1 MAYRLALNVGWR
13 EDLAARR
20 EALLA
25 KIEAADR
32 AGVDS
37 VWVEEA
43 WGRDAFSLLVQ
54 AADRTERIGLATGIV
69 NVFSRSPGALAQHF
83 ASLDELSGGRAIA
96 GLGSSGP
103 AVIEGLH
110 GAPWRDPLRRTAEC
124 VRVLRAL
131 FAGEAADYGDEAPE
145 GARGFALAFRP
156 PRPDLPIHIAAL
168 APRSLRQTARIAD
181 GWLPIWTPL
190 EAVPAL
196 VRSLRERLPDGASAS
211 GRPFEVR
218 SPGPVIL
225 TDRPE
230 AVRAAAKE
238 ALAFYVV
245 RMGDFYA
252 RHLERIGH
260 GELVRAVREAW
271 RAGGREAA
279 AAAVPDAVQQ
289 SCAFVTADA
298 AEARDRLAQQAEV
311 GVTLHQAD
319 ADTDDPAEAERRFR
333 ALAA

>member
-54 AADRTERIGLATGIV
+54 AAGRTERIGLATGIV

-131 FAGEAADYGDEAPE
+131 LAGEAADYGDEAPE

-156 PRPDLPIHIAAL
+156 PRPDLPIHIATL
-168 APRSLRQTARIAD
+168 APRSLRQTR
-181 GWLPIWTPL
+181 
-190 EAVPAL
+190 
-196 VRSLRERLPDGASAS
+196 ASPTAGSRS
-211 GRPFEVR
+211 GRP
-218 SPGPVIL
+218 S
-225 TDRPE
+225 RPCPRWC
-230 AVRAAAKE
+230 ARCASACRTAPPPRAA
-238 ALAFYVV
+238 
-245 RMGDFYA
+245 RSRCA
-252 RHLERIGH
+252 R
-260 GELVRAVREAW
+260 
-271 RAGGREAA
+271 
-279 AAAVPDAVQQ
+279 
-289 SCAFVTADA
+289 
-298 AEARDRLAQQAEV
+298 
-311 GVTLHQAD
+311 
-319 ADTDDPAEAERRFR
+319 PAP
-333 ALAA
+333 

>member
-13 EDLAARR
+13 EDLATRR

-54 AADRTERIGLATGIV
+54 AADRTARIGLATGIV

-110 GAPWRDPLRRTAEC
+110 GAPYRDPLRRVAEC

-131 FAGEAADYGDEAPE
+131 LAGESADYGDAAPE

-156 PRPDLPIHIAAL
+156 PRAEVPIYLAAL
-168 APRSLRQTARIAD
+168 SPRSLRQTARIAD
-181 GWLPIWTPL
+181 GWLPIWTPI
-190 EAVPAL
+190 EAAPEL
-196 VRSLRERLPDGASAS
+196 LGSLRERLPDGGAAS
-211 GRPFEVR
+211 GRPFDVR

-225 TDRPE
+225 TGRPE
-230 AVRAAAKE
+230 AVRAEAKE

-260 GELVRAVREAW
+260 GDLVRAVREAW
-271 RAGGREAA
+271 RGGGREAA
-279 AAAVPDAVQQ
+279 AAAVPDAAQQ

-298 AEARDRLAQQAEV
+298 AEARDRLARQAEA

-319 ADTDDPAEAERRFR
+319 VDTDDPAEAERRFR